1 MFIDFVRPSR
11 AIELSAPPRQEWPDL
26 LNAARDFSFKHPEK
40 HPKFAILRLWSAPHF
55 WTLSKAFLP
64 RRKGV
69 PLIKGVSFRDPL
81 GRSWRFRC
89 IPKDWNYSEHS
100 MYQLLGLRLWLLALQ
115 FEDRVIY
122 RGDVILVMGI
132 DASDLLRYVVAV
144 TFAVQTNDW
153 RQEIDLWKSFVNVDL
168 KFLEGLDSY
177 WLD

>member
-1 MFIDFVRPSR
+1 
-11 AIELSAPPRQEWPDL
+11 
-26 LNAARDFSFKHPEK
+26 
-40 HPKFAILRLWSAPHF
+40 
-55 WTLSKAFLP
+55 
-64 RRKGV
+64 
-69 PLIKGVSFRDPL
+69 
-81 GRSWRFRC
+81 
-89 IPKDWNYSEHS
+89 